1 MMPERRRGRKGTCT
15 CISERL
21 EYETQYMVET
31 KEVKR
36 NKVMTDKKCSEG
48 NLTCDLHTIEEF
60 QMSVHV

>member
-1 MMPERRRGRKGTCT
+1 
-15 CISERL
+15 
-21 EYETQYMVET
+21 MVET

-48 NLTCDLHTIEEF
+48 NLTYDLHTIEEF